1 MQPVVLLGRDVV
13 RSLVLH
19 LRQRALVAL
28 AQIAIRLELSLGARD
43 LALLGAKVDGLG
55 PGNGAGLAASFDPLS
70 LLGVASVDRVCH
82 GGDGSKRKKSGGE
95 GGDLDG
101 HGSLLLCDPEF
112 VSCARCRAPM
122 T

>member
-28 AQIAIRLELSLGARD
+28 AQITIRLELSLGARD
-43 LALLGAKVDGLG
+43 LALLGAELDALG
-55 PGNGAGLAASFDPLS
+55 PGNGAGLAASLDPLGLLS
-70 LLGVASVDRVCH
+70 LAIVDRVCH
-82 GGDGSKRKKSGGE
+82 GSDGSKRKKSEGE

-101 HGSLLLCDPEF
+101 HVSLLLCDPEF
-112 VSCARCRAPM
+112 VSFARC
-122 T
+122 